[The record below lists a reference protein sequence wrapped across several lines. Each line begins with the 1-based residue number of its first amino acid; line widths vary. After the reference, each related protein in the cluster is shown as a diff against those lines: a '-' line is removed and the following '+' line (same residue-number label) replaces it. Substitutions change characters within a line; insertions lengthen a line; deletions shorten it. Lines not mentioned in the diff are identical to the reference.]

1 MDSPQELINFME
13 NTLISTNNV
22 DFGASAIGFLF
33 ALIFSFILKNMYL
46 KYSTT
51 LGLKAQISEILT
63 LLALI
68 IFILITVVKS
78 SLALSLG
85 LVGALSIVRFRTPVK
100 DPEDLVFLFASITI
114 GIGFGA
120 GQILITS
127 VGVSAIFAFIAIKG
141 RRGHQRAARSEFLV
155 SVSWEGAEARLESLV
170 SLIAQDCDAVDCI
183 RLENSGTAGSAL
195 LGVCLSDGVV
205 SIDEVSNRILESLP
219 GSTVSFFNN

>member
-1 MDSPQELINFME
+1 MDSDQDLVSFLE
-13 NTLISTNNV
+13 TALISTNNV
-22 DFGASAIGFLF
+22 DFGSSAIGFLF
-33 ALIFSFILKNMYL
+33 ALIFSFMLKNIYIN
-46 KYSTT
+46 YSTT

-141 RRGHQRAARSEFLV
+141 QRGKQRAARSEFLV
-155 SVSWEGAEARLESLV
+155 SVSWEGTEARLESLV
-170 SLIAQDCDAVDCI
+170 LLIAQDCDAVDCI
-183 RLENSGTAGSAL
+183 RLENSGTGGSAL
-195 LGVCLSDGVV
+195 LGVSLSDGVA
-205 SIDEVSNRILESLP
+205 SIDEVSSRIHEALP

>member
-1 MDSPQELINFME
+1 MDSEQDLINFLE
-13 NTLISTNNV
+13 GTLISTNNV
-22 DFGASAIGFLF
+22 DFGSSAIGFFF
-33 ALIFSFILKNMYL
+33 ALTFSFMLKNMYQ

-51 LGLKAQISEILT
+51 LGLKAQVSEILT

-127 VGVSAIFAFIAIKG
+127 VGVSAIFIFIAV
-141 RRGHQRAARSEFLV
+141 RG
-155 SVSWEGAEARLESLV
+155 
-170 SLIAQDCDAVDCI
+170 D
-183 RLENSGTAGSAL
+183 
-195 LGVCLSDGVV
+195 
-205 SIDEVSNRILESLP
+205 
-219 GSTVSFFNN
+219 

>member
-1 MDSPQELINFME
+1 MDSDQELINFLE

-22 DFGASAIGFLF
+22 DFGASAVGFLF
-33 ALIFSFILKNMYL
+33 ALIFSFMLKNMYRN
-46 KYSTT
+46 YSTT

-141 RRGHQRAARSEFLV
+141 RRGQQKAARAEFLL
-155 SVSWEGAEARLESLV
+155 SVSWEGAEARLEALV

-183 RLENSGTAGSAL
+183 RLENSKTAGSAL
-195 LGVCLSDGVV
+195 LGVCLSDGVA
-205 SIDEVSNRILESLP
+205 SIDEVSNRILEALP

>member
-1 MDSPQELINFME
+1 MDSHQELINFME

-85 LVGALSIVRFRTPVK
+85 LAGALSVDSQFLRSVFATS
-100 DPEDLVFLFASITI
+100 PEEKSDSW
-114 GIGFGA
+114 
-120 GQILITS
+120 S
-127 VGVSAIFAFIAIKG
+127 
-141 RRGHQRAARSEFLV
+141 RR
-155 SVSWEGAEARLESLV
+155 
-170 SLIAQDCDAVDCI
+170 
-183 RLENSGTAGSAL
+183 
-195 LGVCLSDGVV
+195 
-205 SIDEVSNRILESLP
+205 
-219 GSTVSFFNN
+219 